1 MNGPNARAVPLSLL
15 WLTLLAVPGLAVLF
29 TGGVP
34 SPWLLPGATAIVLAV
49 GWVRLGRGPHS
60 VAASGPWTTGTKLT
74 LLAVVAGA
82 VAIGWGCLA
91 TTERS
96 WDGFA
101 TWGLVAR
108 QLLAGASLG
117 DPVFADPAVFT
128 YARGYPLLLPL
139 GMQQL
144 GGWLGADGMR
154 LFHVVV
160 WLLLLD
166 GVRHAIAAGG
176 GDRRMVRLGVLG
188 AALVPLF
195 VEPGHGS
202 AESGFADLLVAALVA
217 QALGAQLA
225 GSTRAALCVGLLLP
239 MAKNEGALHLA
250 LWIAAAAAARQR
262 GVANGFVAGGVL
274 ALAAWLPVQQQ
285 LREPGA
291 PVVWAAAMFAPLALL
306 VGARAAGTLA
316 ARWPRSTLVALAAAA
331 VLALGTLPG
340 QLRDILD
347 ATFAVDV
354 AAAPGVLAA
363 VLGEA
368 CWLRRFGATFPA
380 LFLATAAAWGRRRTH
395 AAWSR
400 LWPGSAVV
408 ATFVAAIVG
417 FLLVVP
423 EHKRALFVREGIGR
437 YLSHLVGLAWI
448 VVPLAVLTP
457 AEAPP
462 QPAPKR
468 PRWLGWIAPRGSRR
482 ERWLW
487 IGFVTVR
494 KLREGPGPWFR
505 AVRKGL
511 FQLLPTG
518 LRERLLRWSGEPPPF
533 RRHEGGPAS
542 ADPGVDQPGLVSV
555 VLPVFDQADLLAE
568 SIDSVLAQ
576 SYAPFELIVLDD
588 GSRDD
593 VRSVLRR
600 YAGDARV
607 RVLTQPNQGLPK
619 ALSSAFEFATGEFF
633 TWTSGDNRMH
643 RDQLA
648 TLVAC
653 LRARPHVAMVYADYR
668 LIDDRGAPLLGGE
681 FRCLDRTDPHDPSI
695 VRARR
700 STEDLNRHED
710 NFVGACFLYR
720 GRIGR
725 LLGDYNPELG
735 LEDYDY
741 WMRVNRLFRLEHLG
755 SDAVLYDYRVH
766 DNTLSAKAREL
777 RVLERARVLMGYER
791 ERARWFAAPLTV
803 CADAR
808 SREWLASC
816 IEVPDVLG
824 PLPAPG
830 SWPVGKTLLVLRGSD
845 LAALGSEPLPAHV
858 ALVVSC
864 AAVEDVHAVA
874 AVLASRA
881 CLVLVP
887 DAAVAARASL
897 FRREVVVAP
906 LGVAA
911 LAACVRYAAN
921 MTFFRSTRDADR
933 LRRVVPMPL
942 ADAPCAVLLL
952 LEASAGAEAATS
964 AGAVAQALLAR
975 GHRVGWLAENGA
987 RFDASAL
994 PPGLERLDATADRGE
1009 LAAVVQRGGWQIAAG
1024 FARGAGAQPAPLAGV
1039 PFVRFVRAGD
1049 AAGPADAAVTC
1060 HVGTSLAAVA
1070 ELDRHGRVD
1079 VTRLVWL
1086 ELDRSLANG
1095 TAGAQLSLLFG
1106 WLAQGGSVPA
1116 VRAALA
1122 RAADPA
1128 QNWK

>member
-1 MNGPNARAVPLSLL
+1 MNGPNAHAVPWSLL
-15 WLTLLAVPGLAVLF
+15 WLTLFAVPGLAVLF
-29 TGGVP
+29 AGGVP
-34 SPWLLPGATAIVLAV
+34 SPWLLLAATAIALAV

-60 VAASGPWTTGTKLT
+60 VAASAPWATGTKLT

-117 DPVFADPAVFT
+117 DPSFADPAVFT

-188 AALVPLF
+188 AALVPMF

-217 QALGAQLA
+217 HALAAQLS
-225 GSTRAALCVGLLLP
+225 GSVAAALCVGLLLP

-262 GVANGFVAGGVL
+262 GAANGFAIGGAL

-285 LREPGA
+285 LREPGTQVA
-291 PVVWAAAMFAPLALL
+291 WSAAMFAPIGLL
-306 VGARAAGTLA
+306 VVARIVGALA
-316 ARWPRSTLVALAAAA
+316 ARWPRSTCVAFAGAA
-331 VLALGTLPG
+331 VLALLTLPG

-347 ATFAVDV
+347 ATIAVDI
-354 AAAPGVLAA
+354 AAAPGVFGA

-368 CWLRRFGATFPA
+368 CWLRRFGGTFPV
-380 LFLATAAAWGRRRTH
+380 LLLAAAAAWGRRRTH

-400 LWPGSAVV
+400 LWPGSAVA

-462 QPAPKR
+462 QPVPAR
-468 PRWLGWIAPRGSRR
+468 PRWLGRLAPRGSRR
-482 ERWLW
+482 ERVLW

-511 FQLLPTG
+511 FQLLPAG

-533 RRHEGGPAS
+533 VRHDGGPAA
-542 ADPGVDQPGLVSV
+542 ADLGVDQPGLVSV

-653 LRARPHVAMVYADYR
+653 LRERPHVAMVYADYR

-695 VRARR
+695 VRSKR
-700 STEDLNRHED
+700 STEDLSRHED

-755 SDAVLYDYRVH
+755 SDTVLYDYRVH

-791 ERARWFAAPLTV
+791 ERARWCASALTV
-803 CADAR
+803 CADAS
-808 SREWLASC
+808 SREWLAGC
-816 IEVPDVLG
+816 IEAPDVLE

-830 SWPVGKTLLVLRGSD
+830 SRPAGKTLLVLPGRE
-845 LAALGSEPLPAHV
+845 LAALAADALPPHV
-858 ALVVSC
+858 AL
-864 AAVEDVHAVA
+864 AVWLTDVDEVHAA
-874 AVLASRA
+874 AAMLASRA
-881 CLVLVP
+881 CLVLAP
-887 DAAVAARASL
+887 DAAIAARAAL

-906 LGVAA
+906 LGAAA
-911 LAACVRYAAN
+911 LSACVRYAAN
-921 MTFFRSTRDADR
+921 TTFFRSTRDAER
-933 LRRVVPMPL
+933 LRRVVPAPL

-952 LEASAGAEAATS
+952 LGASADAKAAES
-964 AGAVAQALLAR
+964 ALAVAQALLDR
-975 GHRVGWLAENGA
+975 GHRVGLLAATGA
-987 RFDASAL
+987 LLPSTAL
-994 PPGLERLDATADRGE
+994 PPGLERVAGAAERGAFAE
-1009 LAAVVQRGGWQIAAG
+1009 VVRRGGWQIAAG
-1024 FARGAGAQPAPLAGV
+1024 FARSVPPVASL
-1039 PFVRFVRAGD
+1039 PFVQFVPAQD
-1049 AAGPADAAVTC
+1049 AAAPADPAVAC
-1060 HVGTSLAAVA
+1060 YVGTSLAAV
-1070 ELDRHGRVD
+1070 
-1079 VTRLVWL
+1079 T
-1086 ELDRSLANG
+1086 ELDRSMRVDVGKLVWLDFDRALAAG
-1095 TAGAQLSLLFG
+1095 TVGFQLSLLFG
-1106 WLAQGGSVPA
+1106 WLCQGGSVPA
-1116 VRAALA
+1116 ARAALA

>member
-1 MNGPNARAVPLSLL
+1 MNGPNVRAVPLSLL
-15 WLTLLAVPGLAVLF
+15 WLTLFAVPGLAVLF
-29 TGGVP
+29 AGGVP
-34 SPWLLPGATAIVLAV
+34 SRWLLPAATAIALAV

-60 VAASGPWTTGTKLT
+60 VAASAPWATGTKLT
-74 LLAVVAGA
+74 VLAVVAGA

-91 TTERS
+91 TPERS

-108 QLLAGASLG
+108 QLHAGASLG
-117 DPVFADPAVFT
+117 DPAFADPAVFT

-144 GGWLGADGMR
+144 GGWLGVDGMR

-166 GVRHAIAAGG
+166 GVRRAIAVGG

-188 AALVPLF
+188 AALVPMF

-217 QALGAQLA
+217 QALAAQLG
-225 GSTRAALCVGLLLP
+225 GSATAALCVGLLLP

-262 GVANGFVAGGVL
+262 GAANGFVVGGAL

-285 LREPGA
+285 LREPGM
-291 PVVWAAAMFAPLALL
+291 PVVWTASLFAPIGLL
-306 VGARAAGTLA
+306 VGARVVGALA
-316 ARWPRSTLVALAAAA
+316 VLWPRSTCVAFVGAA
-331 VLALGTLPG
+331 VLALVTLPG

-347 ATFAVDV
+347 ATLAVDV
-354 AAAPGVLAA
+354 AATPGVLAA
-363 VLGEA
+363 VFGEA
-368 CWLRRFGATFPA
+368 CWLRRFGATFTA
-380 LFLATAAAWGRRRTH
+380 LLLATAAAWGRRRTH

-400 LWPGSAVV
+400 LWPGSAVA

-462 QPAPKR
+462 QPMPAR
-468 PRWLGWIAPRGSRR
+468 PRWLGWLAPRGSRR
-482 ERWLW
+482 ERVLW

-511 FQLLPTG
+511 FQLLPTR

-533 RRHEGGPAS
+533 VRHDGGPAS
-542 ADPGVDQPGLVSV
+542 ADLGVEQPGLVSV

-600 YAGDARV
+600 YVGDPRV
-607 RVLTQPNQGLPK
+607 RLLTQPNQGLPK

-668 LIDDRGAPLLGGE
+668 LIDDRGAPMLGGE

-700 STEDLNRHED
+700 DTEDLNRHED

-720 GRIGR
+720 GRVGR

-777 RVLERARVLMGYER
+777 KVLERAKVLMGYER

-803 CADAR
+803 CADAH
-808 SREWLASC
+808 SREWLAGC
-816 IEVPDVLG
+816 IEAPDVLG

-830 SWPVGKTLLVLRGSD
+830 SFPEGKALLVLRSSE
-845 LAALGSEPLPAHV
+845 LASLGGEPLPAHV
-858 ALVVSC
+858 ALAVSC

-874 AVLASRA
+874 AELASRA
-881 CLVLVP
+881 CLVLAP
-887 DAAVAARASL
+887 DAAVAARAAL

-906 LGVAA
+906 LGAAA

-921 MTFFRSTRDADR
+921 TTFFRSTRDAER

-942 ADAPCAVLLL
+942 ADAPCSVMFLLG
-952 LEASAGAEAATS
+952 ASD
-964 AGAVAQALLAR
+964 
-975 GHRVGWLAENGA
+975 VGNTG
-987 RFDASAL
+987 ASAL
-994 PPGLERLDATADRGE
+994 WEAVRVRGHSVSWTPTTE
-1009 LAAVVQRGGWQIAAG
+1009 YSLAAGRPPRLEDFDAPAFAAVMRRCGYQVVAG
-1024 FARGAGAQPAPLAGV
+1024 FALALPVVASALAPV
-1039 PFVRFVRAGD
+1039 PFVRFVRDEDPGE
-1049 AAGPADAAVTC
+1049 AADPEVACYVC
-1060 HVGTSLAAVA
+1060 TSFATLAR
-1070 ELDRHGRVD
+1070 LDRKHVD
-1079 VTRLVWL
+1079 VGKLVWL
-1086 ELDRSLANG
+1086 DLDRSLANG